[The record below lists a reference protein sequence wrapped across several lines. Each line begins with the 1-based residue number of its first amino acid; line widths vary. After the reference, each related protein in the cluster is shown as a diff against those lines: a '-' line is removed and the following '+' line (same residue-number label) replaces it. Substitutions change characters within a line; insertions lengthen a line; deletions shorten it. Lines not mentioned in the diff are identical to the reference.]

1 MSTQT
6 LKIVEQN
13 TAPPIVIV
21 CKRTDGSIIDL
32 TGCAVALNITNGVV
46 QTNTGHAGCVVTTP
60 TAGLVTY
67 TPQIGD
73 FPTSGTYTCDVV
85 ITYGGGGIETL
96 YDQLKIKARLKA
108 LSTS

>member
-13 TAPPIVIV
+13 TAPPIVIT
-21 CKRTDGSIIDL
+21 CQRTDGTIIDL
-32 TGCAVALNITNGVV
+32 TGCSVKLIITNGTV
-46 QTNTGHAGCVVTTP
+46 QTNSAHPSCTVTTP
-60 TAGLVTY
+60 TAGVITY
-67 TPQIGD
+67 TPQSGD
-73 FPTSGTYTCDVV
+73 FPIAGTYTCDVV

-96 YDQLKIKARLKA
+96 YDQLKIKARLKV